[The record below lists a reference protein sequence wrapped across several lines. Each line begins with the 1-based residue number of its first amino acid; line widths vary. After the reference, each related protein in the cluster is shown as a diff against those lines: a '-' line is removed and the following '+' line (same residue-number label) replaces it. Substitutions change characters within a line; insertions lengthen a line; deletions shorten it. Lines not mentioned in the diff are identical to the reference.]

1 MSDRVSHE
9 RIIDV
14 INAKLAP
21 TNDDW
26 VFDEHN
32 AIIFF
37 IRYEQLL
44 DQLAAA
50 GFQDVVE
57 RKTYKKMKKTIKKL
71 EEMCSSSEDENSS
84 ESDVDSLVSERLYM
98 DLEDIQLK
106 SSDNS
111 RSNSPVNTPSK
122 TKGARDTKTLSN
134 NEVFEYKTRSK
145 KAAAQPVGKKS
156 GEKAQEEKKS
166 ADESNKRAKESD
178 TANFES
184 MENSLD
190 EISLIKDPAERNY

>member
-1 MSDRVSHE
+1 MSDRIPHE

-50 GFQDVVE
+50 GFQDVIQK
-57 RKTYKKMKKTIKKL
+57 KTYRKMKKTIKKL
-71 EEMCSSSEDENSS
+71 EEMCSSSDDEKSS
-84 ESDVDSLVSERLYM
+84 ESDVDSLVSERLY
-98 DLEDIQLK
+98 IQLK
-106 SSDNS
+106 I
-111 RSNSPVNTPSK
+111 SN
-122 TKGARDTKTLSN
+122 
-134 NEVFEYKTRSK
+134 
-145 KAAAQPVGKKS
+145 
-156 GEKAQEEKKS
+156 
-166 ADESNKRAKESD
+166 
-178 TANFES
+178 
-184 MENSLD
+184 
-190 EISLIKDPAERNY
+190 